1 MNAESETERDT
12 RGPSAEVAVVVIGYD
27 DATHVTD
34 AVRSALAQGPAVR
47 EVVAVDDCSTDG
59 SAVLLDRL
67 AASEPRLKVIR
78 RRVNS
83 GGCGTPR
90 NTGLDAVTSPY
101 VMFLDSDDVLPPGA
115 VEALLEAA
123 EGARAEVAGGLCVR
137 RELPSGRE
145 VPWQAS
151 LYALHAVVPHPARRP
166 RLVHD
171 TLCVNKLYR
180 TGFLRAHGIRFPEGR
195 FPYEDVVFTA
205 RVLAAAPRIA
215 LVPDR
220 VYVWH
225 VRRSAGR
232 LSISLDRSGVEN
244 WRART
249 EACRRAYEVL
259 LGAGQKELARA
270 VRAKFLDHDLRM
282 YVRELGLRDAA
293 YQRAWWEL
301 TRAHLAEYD
310 ADDWA
315 RNPAAPGRLA
325 GQVVL
330 ASPEPRDLPR
340 LRELAARPARLCPPY
355 ARAADG
361 TPVWSQALPVSL
373 EPLRARPVRALPL
386 AVDAQLRPC
395 ARGTRLRLR
404 LHELYGRVA
413 QAGPETVEVEWW
425 HRDDGNVVVRD
436 AVVPLAPCAQGSEP
450 AAAAGTGAVAPG
462 PCAQGSERAGTAG
475 FGAVALARGSG
486 PAGVAGSQAVAL
498 GACGQSSEPAE
509 TTASV
514 RGGGWSAEVAV
525 DLGALATLG
534 AGTWDLRLRI
544 RFRDGAS
551 RDVSAHAVTGAGL
564 LRRSAVPSARHGVLL
579 VQPYA
584 THSGA
589 LALRVAPGVR
599 GALSVARARL
609 RRLLHW
615 EHRTTTDPRTAP
627 PPRAN

>member
-1 MNAESETERDT
+1 MNAETHTER
-12 RGPSAEVAVVVIGYD
+12 PLAEVAVVVIGYD
-27 DATHVTD
+27 DAAHVTD

-47 EVVAVDDCSTDG
+47 EVVAVDDCSKDG
-59 SAVLLDRL
+59 SAGLLDRL

-101 VMFLDSDDVLPPGA
+101 VMFLDSDDVL
-115 VEALLEAA
+115 LEAA
-123 EGARAEVAGGLCVR
+123 AGAHAEVAGGLCVR

-145 VPWQAS
+145 VPWQAR
-151 LYALHAVVPHPARRP
+151 LYALHAVVPHPARRT

-180 TGFLRAHGIRFPEGR
+180 TAFLRAHGIRFPEGR

-225 VRRSAGR
+225 VRRSAER
-232 LSISLDRSGVEN
+232 LSISLDRAGVAN

-249 EACRRAYEVL
+249 EACRQAYEVL

-282 YVRELGLRDAA
+282 YLRELGLRDAA
-293 YQRAWWEL
+293 YRRAWWEL
-301 TRAHLAEYD
+301 ARSYLAEYD

-315 RNPAAPGRLA
+315 RNPAAPGRLL
-325 GQVVL
+325 GRVVL

-340 LRELAARPARLCPPY
+340 LRELAARPARLYPPY

-361 TPVWSQALPVSL
+361 TPVWSDGLAQVSL
-373 EPLRARPVRALPL
+373 EPLLTRPVRALPL
-386 AVDAQLRPC
+386 AVDAELRPG

-413 QAGPETVEVEWW
+413 QAGPETVEAEWR
-425 HRDDGNVVVRD
+425 HRDDGDVVVRGGS
-436 AVVPLAPCAQGSEP
+436 AALVPCTGVLE
-450 AAAAGTGAVAPG
+450 AAGSAGPG
-462 PCAQGSERAGTAG
+462 RT
-475 FGAVALARGSG
+475 
-486 PAGVAGSQAVAL
+486 
-498 GACGQSSEPAE
+498 
-509 TTASV
+509 
-514 RGGGWSAEVAV
+514 WSAETAV
-525 DLGALATLG
+525 DLPALAALG

-551 RDVSAHAVTGAGL
+551 RDVTAHALTGAGL
-564 LRRSAVPSARHGVLL
+564 LRRRAVPSARHGVVL
-579 VQPYA
+579 VQPYT

-599 GALSVARARL
+599 GVLSVTRARL
-609 RRLLHW
+609 RRLLH
-615 EHRTTTDPRTAP
+615 
-627 PPRAN
+627 

>member
-1 MNAESETERDT
+1 MNAESGTARDTGGRTER
-12 RGPSAEVAVVVIGYD
+12 PPAEVAVVVIGYD
-27 DATHVTD
+27 DAAHVTD

-47 EVVAVDDCSTDG
+47 EVVAVDDCSRDG
-59 SAVLLDRL
+59 SVGLLERL
-67 AASEPRLKVIR
+67 SASEPRLRVIR
-78 RRVNS
+78 RRANS

-115 VEALLEAA
+115 VDALLAAA
-123 EGARAEVAGGLCVR
+123 EGAHAEVAGGLCVR

-145 VPWQAS
+145 VPWQPR
-151 LYALHAVVPHPARRP
+151 LYALHAVVPRPAQRT

-180 TGFLRAHGIRFPEGR
+180 TAFLRAHGIRFPEGR

-205 RVLAAAPRIA
+205 RVLAAEPRIA
-215 LVPDR
+215 LIPDR

-225 VRRSAGR
+225 VRRSQAR

-249 EACRRAYEVL
+249 EACRQAYEVL
-259 LGAGQKELARA
+259 LGAGQKELARTA
-270 VRAKFLDHDLRM
+270 RAKFLDHDLRM

-293 YQRAWWEL
+293 YRRAWWEL

-315 RNPAAPGRLA
+315 RNPAAPGRLI
-325 GQVVL
+325 GRVVL
-330 ASPEPRDLPR
+330 ASPEPCDLPR
-340 LRELAARPARLCPPY
+340 LRELAARPARLYPPY

-361 TPVWSQALPVSL
+361 TPVWSDAVPQVSL

-386 AVDAQLRPC
+386 AVDAELRPG

-413 QAGPETVEVEWW
+413 QAGPETVDVEWR
-425 HRDDGNVVVRD
+425 HRDDGDVVVRG
-436 AVVPLAPCAQGSEP
+436 PRLTLAPCAEAS
-450 AAAAGTGAVAPG
+450 GAD
-462 PCAQGSERAGTAG
+462 GTAG
-475 FGAVALARGSG
+475 SAGQGGSVAS
-486 PAGVAGSQAVAL
+486 AGSD
-498 GACGQSSEPAE
+498 G
-509 TTASV
+509 T
-514 RGGGWSAEVAV
+514 WSAEAAV
-525 DLGALATLG
+525 DLLSLAAPG
-534 AGTWDLRLRI
+534 AGIWDLRLRI

-551 RDVSAHAVTGAGL
+551 RDVTAHALTGAGL
-564 LRRSAVPSARHGVLL
+564 LRRRAVPSARHGVVL

-599 GALSVARARL
+599 GVLSVVRARL
-609 RRLLHW
+609 RRLLH
-615 EHRTTTDPRTAP
+615 
-627 PPRAN
+627 

>member
-12 RGPSAEVAVVVIGYD
+12 RRPLARVAVVVIGYD
-27 DATHVTD
+27 DAAHVTD

-59 SAVLLDRL
+59 SAALLDRL
-67 AASEPRLKVIR
+67 AVSEPRLKVIR
-78 RRVNS
+78 RRANS

-123 EGARAEVAGGLCVR
+123 EGAHAEVTGGLCVR

-145 VPWQAS
+145 VPWQAR

-249 EACRRAYEVL
+249 EACRQAYEVL

-270 VRAKFLDHDLRM
+270 VRGKFLDHDLRM
-282 YVRELGLRDAA
+282 YLRELGLRDAA
-293 YQRAWWEL
+293 YRRAWWEL

-325 GQVVL
+325 GKIVL
-330 ASPEPRDLPR
+330 ASPEPCDLPR
-340 LRELAARPARLCPPY
+340 LRELAARPARLRPPY
-355 ARAADG
+355 ARSADG
-361 TPVWSQALPVSL
+361 TPVWSDVLPVSL

-386 AVDAQLRPC
+386 AVDAELRPC

-413 QAGPETVEVEWW
+413 QAGPETVEVEWL
-425 HRDDGNVVVRD
+425 HRDDGDLVVRD
-436 AVVPLAPCAQGSEP
+436 TAVPLTPCASGSGPARTAGSGPAGTAGCGAVPLAHGPQPAGTTDSGAVALAQGSDP
-450 AAAAGTGAVAPG
+450 AGVAGAVALG
-462 PCAQGSERAGTAG
+462 PCAQG
-475 FGAVALARGSG
+475 F
-486 PAGVAGSQAVAL
+486 
-498 GACGQSSEPAE
+498 EPAE
-509 TTASV
+509 TAGSV
-514 RGGGWSAEVAV
+514 RGGAWSAEVAV
-525 DLGALATLG
+525 DLAALSALG

-544 RFRDGAS
+544 RFRGGVS
-551 RDVSAHAVTGAGL
+551 RDVSAHALTGSGL
-564 LRRSAVPSARHGVLL
+564 LRRSAVPSARHGVVL

-599 GALSVARARL
+599 GVLSVARARL
-609 RRLLHW
+609 RRLLH
-615 EHRTTTDPRTAP
+615 
-627 PPRAN
+627 

>member
-1 MNAESETERDT
+1 MNAESETAGETEGHADGQDER
-12 RGPSAEVAVVVIGYD
+12 PPAEVAVVVIGYD
-27 DATHVTD
+27 DAAHVTD

-47 EVVAVDDCSTDG
+47 EVVAVDDCSKDG
-59 SAVLLDRL
+59 SVGLLQRL
-67 AASEPRLKVIR
+67 SASEPRLKVIR
-78 RRVNS
+78 RRANS

-115 VEALLEAA
+115 VDALLAAA
-123 EGARAEVAGGLCVR
+123 EGAHAEVAGGLCVR

-145 VPWQAS
+145 VPWQPR
-151 LYALHAVVPHPARRP
+151 LYALHAVVPRPAQRT

-180 TGFLRAHGIRFPEGR
+180 TAFLRAHGIRFPEGR

-205 RVLAAAPRIA
+205 RLLAAAPRIA

-220 VYVWH
+220 VYIWH
-225 VRRSAGR
+225 VRRSQAR

-249 EACRRAYEVL
+249 EACRQAYEVL
-259 LGAGQKELARA
+259 LGAGQKELARTA
-270 VRAKFLDHDLRM
+270 RAKFLDHDLRM
-282 YVRELGLRDAA
+282 YVRELGLRDVA
-293 YQRAWWEL
+293 YRRAWWEL

-315 RNPAAPGRLA
+315 RNPAAPGRLI
-325 GQVVL
+325 GRVVL

-361 TPVWSQALPVSL
+361 TPVWSDAVPQVSL

-386 AVDAQLRPC
+386 AVDAELRPGP
-395 ARGTRLRLR
+395 RGTRLRLR

-413 QAGPETVEVEWW
+413 QAGPETVHVEWR
-425 HRDDGNVVVRD
+425 HRDDGDMVVHG
-436 AVVPLAPCAQGSEP
+436 ASLPLAPCA
-450 AAAAGTGAVAPG
+450 
-462 PCAQGSERAGTAG
+462 
-475 FGAVALARGSG
+475 
-486 PAGVAGSQAVAL
+486 GVAGADETVAPA
-498 GACGQSSEPAE
+498 GSAGHGGSVGSSG
-509 TTASV
+509 T
-514 RGGGWSAEVAV
+514 WSAETAV
-525 DLGALATLG
+525 DLLALAAPG
-534 AGTWDLRLRI
+534 VGTWDLRLRI

-551 RDVSAHAVTGAGL
+551 RDVTAHALTGAGL
-564 LRRSAVPSARHGVLL
+564 LRRRAVPSARHGVVL
-579 VQPYA
+579 VQPYT

-599 GALSVARARL
+599 GLLSVVRARL
-609 RRLLHW
+609 RRLLH
-615 EHRTTTDPRTAP
+615 
-627 PPRAN
+627 

>member
-1 MNAESETERDT
+1 MNAVQNPQER
-12 RGPSAEVAVVVIGYD
+12 PLAQVAVVVIGYD
-27 DATHVTD
+27 DAAHVTD

-47 EVVAVDDCSTDG
+47 EVVAVDDSSADG
-59 SAVLLDRL
+59 SAGLLDRL

-78 RRVNS
+78 RRANS

-115 VEALLEAA
+115 VDALLDAA
-123 EGARAEVAGGLCVR
+123 TGAHAEVAGGLCVR

-145 VPWQAS
+145 VPWQAR
-151 LYALHAVVPHPARRP
+151 LYALHAAVPHPAQRP

-180 TGFLRAHGIRFPEGR
+180 TGFLREHGIRFPEGR

-225 VRRSAGR
+225 VRRSAER

-249 EACRRAYEVL
+249 EACRQAYEVL
-259 LGAGQKELARA
+259 LGAGQKELARVA
-270 VRAKFLDHDLRM
+270 RAKFLDHDLRM
-282 YVRELGLRDAA
+282 YLRELGLRDAA
-293 YQRAWWEL
+293 YRRAWWEI

-315 RNPAAPGRLA
+315 RDPAAPGRLA
-325 GQVVL
+325 GRVVM

-340 LRELAARPARLCPPY
+340 LRELAARPARLYPPY

-361 TPVWSQALPVSL
+361 TPVWSEDLPQVSL
-373 EPLRARPVRALPL
+373 EPLLTRPVPVLPL
-386 AVDAQLRPC
+386 AVDAELRPR
-395 ARGTRLRLR
+395 ARGARLRLR

-413 QAGPETVEVEWW
+413 QAGPEAVEVEWR
-425 HRDDGNVVVRD
+425 HRDDGNEAVRGTT
-436 AVVPLAPCAQGSEP
+436 ALVPS
-450 AAAAGTGAVAPG
+450 AGTW
-462 PCAQGSERAGTAG
+462 S
-475 FGAVALARGSG
+475 
-486 PAGVAGSQAVAL
+486 
-498 GACGQSSEPAE
+498 AE
-509 TTASV
+509 TTV
-514 RGGGWSAEVAV
+514 N
-525 DLGALATLG
+525 LPALAAHG
-534 AGTWDLRLRI
+534 VGTWDLRLRI
-544 RFRDGAS
+544 RFRDGVS
-551 RDVSAHAVTGAGL
+551 RDVTAHALTGAGL
-564 LRRSAVPSARHGVLL
+564 LRRSALPSPRHGVVL

-589 LALRVAPGVR
+589 LALRVAPGAR
-599 GALSVARARL
+599 GVLSVARGRL
-609 RRLLHW
+609 RRLLH
-615 EHRTTTDPRTAP
+615 
-627 PPRAN
+627 

>member
-1 MNAESETERDT
+1 MNAESETARDT
-12 RGPSAEVAVVVIGYD
+12 GRRTERPPAEVAVVVIGYD
-27 DATHVTD
+27 DAPHVTD

-47 EVVAVDDCSTDG
+47 EVVAVDDCSRDG
-59 SAVLLDRL
+59 SVGLLERL
-67 AASEPRLKVIR
+67 STSEPRLRVIR
-78 RRVNS
+78 RRANS

-115 VEALLEAA
+115 VDALLAAA
-123 EGARAEVAGGLCVR
+123 EGAHAEVAGGLCVR

-145 VPWQAS
+145 VPWQPR
-151 LYALHAVVPHPARRP
+151 LYALHAVVPRPAQRT

-180 TGFLRAHGIRFPEGR
+180 TAFLRTHGIRFPEGR

-215 LVPDR
+215 LIPDR

-225 VRRSAGR
+225 VRRSQAR

-249 EACRRAYEVL
+249 EACRQAYEVL
-259 LGAGQKELARA
+259 LTAGHKELARTA
-270 VRAKFLDHDLRM
+270 RAKFLDHDLRM

-293 YQRAWWEL
+293 YRRAWWEL

-315 RNPAAPGRLA
+315 RNPAAPGRLI
-325 GQVVL
+325 GRVVL
-330 ASPEPRDLPR
+330 ASPEPVDLPR
-340 LRELAARPARLCPPY
+340 LRELAARPARLYPPY

-361 TPVWSQALPVSL
+361 TPVWSDALPQVSL
-373 EPLRARPVRALPL
+373 GPLRARPVRALPL
-386 AVDAQLRPC
+386 AVDAELRPG

-413 QAGPETVEVEWW
+413 QAGPETVDVEWR
-425 HRDDGNVVVRD
+425 HRDDGDVVIRGASVT
-436 AVVPLAPCAQGSEP
+436 LAPCAAASGAEETAGSGGQGS
-450 AAAAGTGAVAPG
+450 
-462 PCAQGSERAGTAG
+462 S
-475 FGAVALARGSG
+475 
-486 PAGVAGSQAVAL
+486 AGSASSGGSD
-498 GACGQSSEPAE
+498 GA
-509 TTASV
+509 
-514 RGGGWSAEVAV
+514 WSAEADV
-525 DLGALATLG
+525 DLLALAAPG
-534 AGTWDLRLRI
+534 VGTWDLHLRI

-551 RDVSAHAVTGAGL
+551 RDATAHALTGAGL
-564 LRRSAVPSARHGVLL
+564 LRRRAVPSARHGVVL
-579 VQPYA
+579 VQPYT

-599 GALSVARARL
+599 GVLSVVRARL
-609 RRLLHW
+609 RRLLH
-615 EHRTTTDPRTAP
+615 
-627 PPRAN
+627 

>member
-1 MNAESETERDT
+1 MNAVQNAVQNPERP
-12 RGPSAEVAVVVIGYD
+12 RPQVAVVVIGYD
-27 DATHVTD
+27 DAAHVTD

-59 SAVLLDRL
+59 SAGLLDRL
-67 AASEPRLKVIR
+67 AASEPRLRVVR
-78 RRVNS
+78 RRANS

-90 NTGLDAVTSPY
+90 NTGLAAVTSPY

-115 VEALLEAA
+115 VDALLDAA
-123 EGARAEVAGGLCVR
+123 TGTHAEVASGLCVR

-145 VPWQAS
+145 VPWQAP
-151 LYALHAVVPHPARRP
+151 LYALHAVVPHPAQRP

-180 TGFLRAHGIRFPEGR
+180 TGFLREHRIRFPEGR

-225 VRRSAGR
+225 VRRSAER

-249 EACRRAYEVL
+249 EACRQAYEIL
-259 LGAGQKELARA
+259 LGAGQKELARVA
-270 VRAKFLDHDLRM
+270 RAKFLDHDLRM
-282 YVRELGLRDAA
+282 YLRELGLRDAA
-293 YQRAWWEL
+293 YRRAWWEI

-325 GQVVL
+325 GRVVL
-330 ASPEPRDLPR
+330 AAPEPRDLPR
-340 LRELAARPARLCPPY
+340 LRELAARPARLYPPY

-361 TPVWSQALPVSL
+361 TPVWSADLPQVSL
-373 EPLRARPVRALPL
+373 EPLLTRPVRVLPL
-386 AVDAQLRPC
+386 AVDAELRPR
-395 ARGTRLRLR
+395 ARGARLRLR
-404 LHELYGRVA
+404 LHELYGRLA
-413 QAGPETVEVEWW
+413 QAGPEAVEVEWR
-425 HRDDGNVVVRD
+425 HRDDGEAVVRRTT
-436 AVVPLAPCAQGSEP
+436 ALVPS
-450 AAAAGTGAVAPG
+450 AGTW
-462 PCAQGSERAGTAG
+462 S
-475 FGAVALARGSG
+475 
-486 PAGVAGSQAVAL
+486 
-498 GACGQSSEPAE
+498 AE
-509 TTASV
+509 TT
-514 RGGGWSAEVAV
+514 V
-525 DLGALATLG
+525 DLAALAAPG
-534 AGTWDLRLRI
+534 VGTWDLRLRI
-544 RFRDGAS
+544 RFRDGVS
-551 RDVSAHAVTGAGL
+551 RDVTAHALTGAGL
-564 LRRSAVPSARHGVLL
+564 LRRSAVPSARHGVVL

-599 GALSVARARL
+599 GVLSVVRGRL
-609 RRLLHW
+609 RRLLH
-615 EHRTTTDPRTAP
+615 
-627 PPRAN
+627 